1 MRKCTLFLT
10 LIFLAFA
17 QDLFT
22 EAKYSISSV
31 SAKYSVSAFA
41 LKAAWKVPQ
50 TEFSEVP
57 DFYLPAWAF
66 SVDFS
71 EFYNAERKGLPFSA
85 VFGTVTPSGAVS
97 KLKNPGLSA
106 SSANA
111 VQNSF
116 LDATMLSVP
125 LPGASNCEKPLGLGT
140 SLKFDSKSFL
150 KKLDVTLYSNEEN
163 DFLESVRLQLQ
174 SGKKSHFSFSST
186 SGQFVKSNTTTKWF
200 SATKLFPETE
210 FFATNFQ
217 ASFINPYFKTKET
230 ANLFYNKNILDFP
243 QTTFSSEN
251 QLRIKDFLLNFAFFC
266 VSDKELFTASSARQK
281 TLCQIKINPT
291 LTVFPF
297 QNKLKTQFGTIC
309 ILEQKIQSDESVEI
323 EKKLAGQ
330 INFYT
335 KRTFAKLN
343 LAAEGIDSAE
353 KISGSFSHYF
363 YNFIM
368 PAETFS
374 FVLTPD
380 NKKLKLK
387 YTQRISFRTKSYSG
401 SISASASSCIVND
414 EFESFSS
421 EIKISCQAKTKNLSV
436 SASAGLLFN
445 VF

>member
-17 QDLFT
+17 QDLSA
-22 EAKYSISSV
+22 EAKYSVSSV

-50 TEFSEVP
+50 TESSETP

-66 SVDFS
+66 RVDFS
-71 EFYNAERKGLPFSA
+71 EFYNAERKDLPFSA

-111 VQNSF
+111 VQHSF
-116 LDATMLSVP
+116 SDATMLSVP

-150 KKLDVTLYSNEEN
+150 KKVDVTLYSNEEN
-163 DFLESVRLQLQ
+163 DFLESVRIQLQ
-174 SGKKSHFSFSST
+174 NGKKSHFSFSIT
-186 SGQFVKSNTTTKWF
+186 SGQFVKSNSTTKWF

-243 QTTFSSEN
+243 QATFSSEN
-251 QLRIKDFLLNFAFFC
+251 QLKIKNFLLNFAFFC

-309 ILEQKIQSDESVEI
+309 ILEQKIQNDESVEI

-335 KRTFAKLN
+335 RRTFAKLN

-363 YNFIM
+363 YNFLM

-374 FVLTPD
+374 FSFSPND
-380 NKKLKLK
+380 DKARLK
-387 YTQRISFRTKSYSG
+387 YTQKISLRAKSYSG
-401 SISASASSCIVND
+401 SISASATSYISKNELENV
-414 EFESFSS
+414 ST
-421 EIKISCQAKTKNLSV
+421 EIKMSCHAKTKNLSV

>member
-17 QDLFT
+17 QDLS
-22 EAKYSISSV
+22 AGPKYSISSV
-31 SAKYSVSAFA
+31 SAKYSLPA
-41 LKAAWKVPQ
+41 LTLKTAWKVPQ
-50 TEFSEVP
+50 TEFSETP

-71 EFYNAERKGLPFSA
+71 EFYKAERNGLPFSA
-85 VFGTVTPSGAVS
+85 VFGTVTPSGAIS
-97 KLKNPGLSA
+97 KLKSPGLS
-106 SSANA
+106 SSVNA

-116 LDATMLSVP
+116 LDSTMLSVP
-125 LPGASNCEKPLGLGT
+125 LPGASNCEKPVGLGT
-140 SLKFDSKSFL
+140 SLKFEPKSFL

-163 DFLESVRLQLQ
+163 DFLESVRIQFQ

-200 SATKLFPETE
+200 SATKLFPEKE

-243 QTTFSSEN
+243 QATFSSEN
-251 QLRIKDFLLNFAFFC
+251 QLKIKNFLLNFAFFC
-266 VSDKELFTASSARQK
+266 VSEKELFTASSARQK

-297 QNKLKTQFGTIC
+297 QNKLKAQLGTMC
-309 ILEQKIQSDESVEI
+309 ILEQKIQNDESIEI
-323 EKKLAGQ
+323 EKKFAGQ

-335 KRTFAKLN
+335 KRTFSKLN
-343 LAAEGIDSAE
+343 VAAEGIDSAE

-363 YNFIM
+363 YNSLT
-368 PAETFS
+368 PAETFT
-374 FVLTPD
+374 FAFIPD

-387 YTQRISFRTKSYSG
+387 YTQKISFKAKNYSG
-401 SISASASSCIVND
+401 SISASASSYIINE
-414 EFESFSS
+414 EFENLSA
-421 EIKISCQAKTKNLSV
+421 EIKMSCQAKTKNLSV
-436 SASAGLLFN
+436 SASAGLFFN
-445 VF
+445 IF